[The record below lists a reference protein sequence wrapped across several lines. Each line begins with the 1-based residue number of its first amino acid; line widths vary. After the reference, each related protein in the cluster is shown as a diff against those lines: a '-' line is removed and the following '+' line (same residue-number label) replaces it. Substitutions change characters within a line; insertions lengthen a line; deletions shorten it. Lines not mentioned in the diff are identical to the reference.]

1 MHCELVDNM
10 CFNITCQNKGRCISS
25 HLSWSCNCLDPLL
38 YSGTYCEHKSS
49 SLITKEIL
57 SKSFAS
63 VAITAIIVVML
74 FVVIMDILKY
84 GFGIDPVD
92 RERQLMKSKQEKKRL
107 NKNKRIIT

>member
-1 MHCELVDNM
+1 M
-10 CFNITCQNKGRCISS
+10 CLNITCQNKGHCVSS
-25 HLSWSCNCLDPLL
+25 NLSWSCHCLDPFL
-38 YSGTYCEHKSS
+38 YYGRYCEHKST
-49 SLITKEIL
+49 SLLTKEIL